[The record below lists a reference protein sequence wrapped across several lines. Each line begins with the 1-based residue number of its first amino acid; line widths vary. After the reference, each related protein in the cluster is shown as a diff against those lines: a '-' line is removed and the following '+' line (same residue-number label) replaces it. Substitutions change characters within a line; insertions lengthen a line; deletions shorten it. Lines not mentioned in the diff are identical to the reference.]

1 MGSTEDA
8 ASEGVA
14 GCSSTLLTG
23 GGGGRREGC
32 SMQDGAADSP
42 VSGCNSMISH
52 IIYFFHYTHAC
63 TTLCMYDNNARVCY
77 YSQHQLSLHYII

>member
-8 ASEGVA
+8 ASEGMA

-42 VSGCNSMISH
+42 VSGCNRHDKPYIYISL
-52 IIYFFHYTHAC
+52 YT
-63 TTLCMYDNNARVCY
+63 CMYNSMYVR
-77 YSQHQLSLHYII
+77 Q